1 MINPNWPIFFRGV
14 EATNEWSYMVY
25 LVISRI
31 LSIFVNI
38 CRYSAVIPMM
48 MNNILRNHVTIL
60 LIIITI
66 DRSRFPY
73 MMKMEMD
80 GSREVYHQLIFLIV
94 LQSKRGY
101 WCLYH
106 GMCSWFLMGP
116 LARGAC
122 CFYSLQFRLQ
132 QWSRVAEESR
142 DPTSGNQ
149 EFGQHVLHERSLALQ
164 KRCWFEREISLK
176 SEGWATFV
184 P

>member
-1 MINPNWPIFFRGV
+1 
-14 EATNEWSYMVY
+14 MVY

-101 WCLYH
+101 
-106 GMCSWFLMGP
+106 
-116 LARGAC
+116 
-122 CFYSLQFRLQ
+122 
-132 QWSRVAEESR
+132 
-142 DPTSGNQ
+142 
-149 EFGQHVLHERSLALQ
+149 
-164 KRCWFEREISLK
+164 
-176 SEGWATFV
+176 
-184 P
+184 